1 MGGKNNLEIRR
12 ATKNDVSCILGL
24 IKELADYENLL
35 EEVVATEELLN
46 ETLFGINSP
55 AEVNLAFDKKEIVG
69 FALYFQTF
77 STFLGSPGIYLEDLF
92 VRENFRGRGFGLA
105 LLSSVALRAKE
116 IGGGRLEWSVLNWNK
131 QAIGFYKNV
140 GAFPMNDWTMYRL
153 TGEKINDL
161 AKNISNNSKEKKN
174 L

>member
-1 MGGKNNLEIRR
+1 
-12 ATKNDVSCILGL
+12 
-24 IKELADYENLL
+24 
-35 EEVVATEELLN
+35 
-46 ETLFGINSP
+46 
-55 AEVNLAFDKKEIVG
+55 
-69 FALYFQTF
+69 
-77 STFLGSPGIYLEDLF
+77 
-92 VRENFRGRGFGLA
+92 GLA
-105 LLSSVALRAKE
+105 LLSSVAQRAKE